1 MSLQYQRKHF
11 NVSEYYRMAEAGVL
25 TQDDRVEL
33 VDGEII
39 EMCPIGTRHAA
50 CVRKAG
56 DILSRLLRNLLIV
69 SIQNP
74 VHIGEYSEPL
84 PDIALLKPRDD
95 FYSRA
100 HPVPDDIVLIIEVAD
115 TSLDYDRNIKMPLYA
130 KAGIVEAW
138 LVNLPKDLIEVY
150 TDPSGAS
157 YQNCRLVTRDET
169 FTSPV
174 LGNLTIKADDIIG

>member
-1 MSLQYQRKHF
+1 
-11 NVSEYYRMAEAGVL
+11 MAEAGVL

-33 VDGEII
+33 IDGEII

-56 DILSRLLRNLLIV
+56 DILSRLLRNVLIV

-74 VHIGEYSEPL
+74 VHIDEYSEPL

-100 HPVPDDIVLIIEVAD
+100 HPVPDDVVLIIEVAD

-130 KAGIVEAW
+130 KAGIAEAW
-138 LVNLPKDLIEVY
+138 LVNLPKDIIEVY
-150 TDPSGAS
+150 NDPSGDS
-157 YQNCRLVTRDET
+157 HQNCRLISRGET
-169 FTSPV
+169 FTPSV